1 MPGIEILAADPQRPL
16 ASPSGQ
22 SRRPSLAV
30 VLLRGFRRRCPNCG
44 RGALFRAYL
53 KPADACGACGE
64 AFGHIRADDAPPY
77 FTIVV
82 VGHIVVSLIL
92 LVETHTQPPL
102 WLSMTAWPALTLAL
116 TLLLLPLI
124 KGALVGLMWRLKLK
138 GDEFQ

>member
-1 MPGIEILAADPQRPL
+1 MPGIETLAPDPQRPL
-16 ASPSGQ
+16 ASPSGR
-22 SRRPSLAV
+22 SRRPSLAA

-44 RGALFRAYL
+44 RGALFRTYL
-53 KPADACGACGE
+53 KPTDACGACGE

-82 VGHIVVSLIL
+82 VGHIVVSSIL
-92 LVETHTQPPL
+92 LVETHSQPPL